1 VPTFVKG
8 LIDKKIIMASCGA
21 KHMMA
26 LTEENQI
33 FVWGTG
39 ENGRLGLGDTKGRN
53 VPTVVDQLI
62 NQ

>member
-1 VPTFVKG
+1 VKG
-8 LIDKKIIMASCGA
+8 LNDKKIIMASCGA

-26 LTEENQI
+26 LTHESQV

-53 VPTVVDQLI
+53 IPSLVDYLI
-62 NQ
+62 NY